1 MTREQTEAGVGD
13 KDAAGSRD
21 GFQMAW
27 WARSLVG
34 LGLSLATARHKLL
47 AGCGSVS
54 QAEMLIR
61 SE

>member
-13 KDAAGSRD
+13 KDEAGSRD

-27 WARSLVG
+27 QPRSLVG
-34 LGLSLATARHKLL
+34 MGPSLATAQHELL
-47 AGCGSVS
+47 AGCGSIS

>member
-27 WARSLVG
+27 QPRSPVG
-34 LGLSLATARHKLL
+34 LGLSLATA
-47 AGCGSVS
+47 
-54 QAEMLIR
+54 
-61 SE
+61 